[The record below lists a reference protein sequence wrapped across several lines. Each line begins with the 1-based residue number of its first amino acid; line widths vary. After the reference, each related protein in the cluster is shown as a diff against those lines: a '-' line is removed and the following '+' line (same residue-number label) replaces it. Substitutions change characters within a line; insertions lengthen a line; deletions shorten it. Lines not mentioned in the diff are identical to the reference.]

1 MMSVVTGR
9 PKPGS
14 RFLALLGE
22 SRDPRDGSS
31 HGGLLESSLVRL
43 LLAAVLLASAAA
55 ILTLTNSQGLVT
67 VLVLIA
73 ACATATW
80 FGRWAGAGVASAAG
94 GMFIAANITMERTSG
109 VAGVAFTLVAVCM
122 WVFLAWAAGVTADER
137 RRMNDLLVH
146 RALHDPLTGL
156 ANRTLLTNRLEQA
169 LRRGERHGSPVA
181 VIFLDLDDFKSVNDT
196 MGHAAGDKLLAQ
208 LGERFAER
216 LRASDTAA
224 RIGGDEFAFV
234 CEDLHDQEEAK
245 GIVARLMQA
254 LDEPYRHQGRAVP
267 IRASVG
273 VAVTSSFA
281 QNAEQ
286 LLREADQAMYRAKRR
301 GAQGSET
308 EGRSN
313 EFPLPRDP
321 RGQEERSSGKT
332 STSHHPR

>member
-1 MMSVVTGR
+1 MMSDVTGR

-14 RFLALLGE
+14 RFLTLLGE
-22 SRDPRDGSS
+22 SRDLRDESS
-31 HGGLLESSLVRL
+31 HGGLLESPFVRL
-43 LLAAVLLASAAA
+43 LLAAVLLAIAAA

-80 FGRWAGAGVASAAG
+80 FGRWAGAGVASVAG
-94 GMFIAANITMERTSG
+94 VVFIAANVTLERTSG

-169 LRRGERHGSPVA
+169 LRRGERHDSTVA
-181 VIFLDLDDFKSVNDT
+181 VVFLDLDDFKSVNDT

-208 LGERFAER
+208 LGERFTER
-216 LRASDTAA
+216 LRACDTAA

-234 CEDLHDQEEAK
+234 CEGLHDQDDTK
-245 GIVARLMQA
+245 GIGGPAG
-254 LDEPYRHQGRAVP
+254 PGP
-267 IRASVG
+267 G
-273 VAVTSSFA
+273 
-281 QNAEQ
+281 
-286 LLREADQAMYRAKRR
+286 
-301 GAQGSET
+301 G
-308 EGRSN
+308 
-313 EFPLPRDP
+313 
-321 RGQEERSSGKT
+321 
-332 STSHHPR
+332 